1 MNEKEIIRIAANII
15 NNDSLMFAELLDKVN
30 MPMVISI
37 LVNESDGY
45 GTIAGNS
52 KQICLLLRAII
63 KSAFA
68 KNDVQVTK
76 AILEEV
82 NIEMDRILD
91 IE

>member
-1 MNEKEIIRIAANII
+1 MNEKEIIRIATNII
-15 NNDSLMFAELLDKVN
+15 NNDSSMLVELLDKVN

-37 LVNESDGY
+37 LVNNSDGY

-68 KNDVQVTK
+68 KNDIEITK

-82 NIEMDRILD
+82 IIKLD
-91 IE
+91 SE

>member
-1 MNEKEIIRIAANII
+1 MNKKEIIRIATNII
-15 NNDSLMFAELLDKVN
+15 NNDSSMLVELLDKVN

-37 LVNESDGY
+37 LVNNSDGY

-63 KSAFA
+63 KSAFD
-68 KNDVQVTK
+68 KNDIEITK

-82 NIEMDRILD
+82 LIKLD
-91 IE
+91 SE